1 MSCPFLYVSHCSKR
15 YFFKKE
21 NLITSIPCLKTGL
34 WKTIPLMK
42 NTKVPTVSHKAQ
54 CVLTSGYLTNLIL
67 YRSPLFLCSSATLDA
82 FHSLTCTMVLP
93 FTLSQLLLILLIS
106 NLLVT
111 FLGKFSFASLFKAT
125 HHFICCHSTLVDYH
139 CCKMKDVI
147 TFVLFKYL
155 NYLVS
160 DGLPHKALKYIMAET
175 ESVFLSSVPPVLG
188 VQRTVSICQKI
199 N

>member
-1 MSCPFLYVSHCSKR
+1 M
-15 YFFKKE
+15 
-21 NLITSIPCLKTGL
+21 SIPCLKTGL

-42 NTKVPTVSHKAQ
+42 HTKVPTVSDKAQ

-67 YRSPLFLCSSATLDA
+67 YHSTHFLCSSATLDG
-82 FHSLTCTMVLP
+82 FHSLTCAMVLP

-125 HHFICCHSTLVDYH
+125 RHFICCRSTLVDYH

-147 TFVLFKYL
+147 TFILFKYL
-155 NYLVS
+155 TYLVS

-188 VQRTVSICQKI
+188 RTKDSKYLSENKLI